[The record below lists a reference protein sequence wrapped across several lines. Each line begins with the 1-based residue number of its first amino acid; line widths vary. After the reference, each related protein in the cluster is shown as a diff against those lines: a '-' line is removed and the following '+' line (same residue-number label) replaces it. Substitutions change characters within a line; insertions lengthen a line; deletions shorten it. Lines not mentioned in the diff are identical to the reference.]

1 MVPPKW
7 AKKWTWKRTWK
18 RTWKWPNCIYDYQ
31 QVTQKREPARE
42 PACEPARDLIGE
54 NFTTLFLEPVVI
66 VRDKWLHLPQEFE
79 TMEIYMNTIF
89 PLIGATLMVSAAGF
103 AYELVSRKY
112 KQLKELSQS
121 GESIF
126 MWVSKGWPIL
136 AALLNINFGILL
148 FLTAII
154 FALRLY
160 DMAVIPPVWL

>member
-1 MVPPKW
+1 
-7 AKKWTWKRTWK
+7 
-18 RTWKWPNCIYDYQ
+18 
-31 QVTQKREPARE
+31 
-42 PACEPARDLIGE
+42 
-54 NFTTLFLEPVVI
+54 
-66 VRDKWLHLPQEFE
+66 
-79 TMEIYMNTIF
+79 MEIYMNTIF

-160 DMAVIPPVWL
+160 DMAVIPSVWLELLVTIWFIMMFSIGYSVSREKRWKLF

>member
-1 MVPPKW
+1 MV
-7 AKKWTWKRTWK
+7 
-18 RTWKWPNCIYDYQ
+18 N
-31 QVTQKREPARE
+31 
-42 PACEPARDLIGE
+42 
-54 NFTTLFLEPVVI
+54 
-66 VRDKWLHLPQEFE
+66 
-79 TMEIYMNTIF
+79 
-89 PLIGATLMVSAAGF
+89 AAGF

-136 AALLNINFGILL
+136 SALLNINFGILL

-160 DMAVIPPVWL
+160 DMAVIESVWTELLITIWFIIVFLIGYSVSGEKRWKLF

>member
-1 MVPPKW
+1 
-7 AKKWTWKRTWK
+7 
-18 RTWKWPNCIYDYQ
+18 
-31 QVTQKREPARE
+31 
-42 PACEPARDLIGE
+42 
-54 NFTTLFLEPVVI
+54 
-66 VRDKWLHLPQEFE
+66 
-79 TMEIYMNTIF
+79 MEIYMNTIF

-103 AYELVSRKY
+103 ACELVSRKY

-126 MWVSKGWPIL
+126 MWVSRGWPIL

-160 DMAVIPPVWL
+160 DLAVIPYVWLELLVTIWFIMMFSIAYSVSREKRWKLF